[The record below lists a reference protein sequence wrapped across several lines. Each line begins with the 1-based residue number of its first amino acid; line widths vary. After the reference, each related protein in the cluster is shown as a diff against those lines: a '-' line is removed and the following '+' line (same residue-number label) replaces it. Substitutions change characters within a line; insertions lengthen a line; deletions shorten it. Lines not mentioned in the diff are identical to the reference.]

1 MYLFKCISIILMSA
15 TSSSSSIIKVL
26 DRLLIYLKILFDLTK
41 EYDSLA
47 KRSILLNQLKI
58 DNCFYGKVYIKIN
71 YLFGKLFWSTL
82 SANT

>member
-1 MYLFKCISIILMSA
+1 MSA

-71 YLFGKLFWSTL
+71 YLFGKLF
-82 SANT
+82 